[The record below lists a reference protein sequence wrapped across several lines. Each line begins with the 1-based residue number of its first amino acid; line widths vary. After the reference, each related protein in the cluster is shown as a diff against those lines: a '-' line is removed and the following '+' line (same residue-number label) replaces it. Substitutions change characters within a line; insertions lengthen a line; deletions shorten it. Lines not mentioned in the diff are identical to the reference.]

1 MKKKEKKEKKMNE
14 KMYNKKKENSPC
26 EVSGQGSRHVS
37 SRSCSGRFPAGRL
50 AEGERVSTYSP
61 GTLFP
66 LFPLLSYFPG
76 LIFVIHTTLLLR
88 RGVRRRNGTL
98 AAAM

>member
-1 MKKKEKKEKKMNE
+1 MNE

-26 EVSGQGSRHVS
+26 EVSGLGSRHVS
-37 SRSCSGRFPAGRL
+37 SRSRSSRFPAGRL
-50 AEGERVSTYSP
+50 AEGERVSTCSP

-76 LIFVIHTTLLLR
+76 LIFVVHTTLLLR
-88 RGVRRRNGTL
+88 RGVRLQNATF
-98 AAAM
+98 AAATFFLRFCFF